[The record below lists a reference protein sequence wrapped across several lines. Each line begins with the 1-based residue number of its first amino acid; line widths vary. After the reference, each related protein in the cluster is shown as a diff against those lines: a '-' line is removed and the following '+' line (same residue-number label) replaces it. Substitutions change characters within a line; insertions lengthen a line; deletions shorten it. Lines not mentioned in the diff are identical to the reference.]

1 MQGNADE
8 ERRAQRLQEIFQG
21 LFLLAL
27 RKGAAIA
34 SVGIHGA
41 AFAVT
46 DGGRGWTRLAF
57 QKEFPAWDLGRRL
70 HELGCTEIQ
79 VVSRSRRGGWTT
91 GLLPPMQLT
100 TESDLQDV
108 DLPVVTGTTVAFSL
122 ADPIGHPERIV
133 QRARGVIDL
142 RVRLDRRDVP
152 RLHEMPQAWYRLR
165 VEDPPGE
172 FALNDALEGRTTVD
186 SRGLCRPLGEQL
198 PRSIFVPDDREASYE
213 EGLRAASAA
222 LQARAASD
230 LHRRPV
236 LAPTEVAELMA
247 RHGGPSEG
255 ADPTR
260 LVEFAM
266 LLGYAAVITTGW
278 EVSKKG
284 VARTGFQLAR
294 LSRRTRAVEDLGRE
308 AAAIMGASGFDVT
321 TSELAPDRYR
331 RDLLRL
337 TSLDHMPYLQQ
348 TLEAY
353 SGDSTGVE
361 ALPCKEVAVGRL
373 RLPWAI
379 ITPQVR
385 RFQADG
391 EDLGEGPWGFVAL
404 EAGEPEQACRHL
416 WESPQL
422 LQAFGW
428 LMTQWDHDQL
438 DWCLYRDAQGRWC
451 LNQDRV
457 RVVLYETLTRVARWE
472 TPEKEFAQRA
482 RALEEQ
488 LDPALNRLTAVAPAF
503 ASDLRDPLLSL
514 APHIAEL
521 EAARSD
527 LWRPSR

>member
-1 MQGNADE
+1 MQEYSDE
-8 ERRAQRLQEIFQG
+8 ARRTQRLQEIFQG

-27 RKGAAIA
+27 RKGATIA
-34 SVGIHGA
+34 SVGVHGA
-41 AFAVT
+41 AFAVS
-46 DGGRGWTRLAF
+46 DDGRGWTRLGF
-57 QKEFPAWDLGRRL
+57 QRDFPAWDLGRRL
-70 HELGCTEIQ
+70 HELGCTEVQ

-91 GLLPPMQLT
+91 GRVPPIHLT
-100 TESDLQDV
+100 PESDLQDV
-108 DLPVVTGTTVAFSL
+108 DLPVHGTTIAFSL
-122 ADPIGHPERIV
+122 ANPIEHPEEIV

-142 RVRLDRRDVP
+142 RVRLGRQDVL
-152 RLHEMPQAWYRLR
+152 RLHEMPQVWLRLR

-186 SRGLCRPLGEQL
+186 SRGLCRSLGEQL
-198 PRSIFVPDDREASYE
+198 PRSIFIPAAWGERAYE

-230 LHRRPV
+230 LRRRPV
-236 LAPTEVAELMA
+236 LTPTEVAELIGH
-247 RHGGPSEG
+247 HGGPSRV

-260 LVEFAM
+260 LVEFAL

-284 VARTGFQLAR
+284 VDRTGFQLAR
-294 LSRRTRAVEDLGRE
+294 LSRRTRPIEDLGRE
-308 AAAIMGASGFDVT
+308 SAAIMGAAGFDVT
-321 TSELAPDRYR
+321 TAELAPDRFR

-361 ALPCKEVAVGRL
+361 VLPCKEIAVGRL
-373 RLPWAI
+373 QLPWAI

-404 EAGEPEQACRHL
+404 EAGEPEQARRHL

-428 LMTQWDHDQL
+428 LMTRWDHEQL

-457 RVVLYETLTRVARWE
+457 RVVLYERLLRVARWE

-503 ASDLRDPLLSL
+503 VSELREPLLSM

-521 EAARSD
+521 ESARRA
-527 LWRPSR
+527 LWQPGR